1 VFVLIKTPR
10 NSTRN
15 GTWNGAGFQ
24 TVVRGIRTMPCCER
38 LGPAFTLGRDYKL
51 NLVKNWTWWSVSI
64 YSRISTWDNTWGHM
78 LLLDFYFRSNTVN
91 PYVYFIALL
100 LALLLALL
108 YSIFYLLLYY
118 FYQNDLA
125 LLFLTIVGLSKHGIL
140 LGLSR

>member
-1 VFVLIKTPR
+1 
-10 NSTRN
+10 
-15 GTWNGAGFQ
+15 
-24 TVVRGIRTMPCCER
+24 
-38 LGPAFTLGRDYKL
+38 
-51 NLVKNWTWWSVSI
+51 
-64 YSRISTWDNTWGHM
+64 M